1 MASTLHSAG
10 LWSPGEANRTQRL
23 KVSLDTTRRFQLHHA
38 PSAAPIDCASPSL
51 ICQELCIMRADIR
64 YNNIIDSDEA
74 RIAQANADKAPQ
86 MPHDQID
93 AAKFYITQHYH
104 KYTQENHEVW
114 RDLFNRRWAVLEQQV
129 SRTFIDGLK
138 ILRLSG
144 ERLPLLVDTVLQ
156 HDCQITDGKILKA
169 GTKLEGIN
177 RYLGEVS
184 DWASY
189 GVPGYLPAKS
199 FFACLAQRQ
208 FPTTVLIRPREV
220 MDYLPEPDIFHDVFG
235 HVPLHASRVF
245 ADFLQTYGRAALLC
259 DDPHHIERLSRLF
272 WFTVEF
278 GLIKEDGRVKI
289 YGSGLVSS
297 HGEAGYSLHG
307 AWEKKADGPESAV
320 PCLERPVAEWRP
332 FDLERVCNTPFEID
346 HYQPIYYVL
355 ESFEQ
360 LRDAMN
366 EYAEQVIG
374 KTGMAL
380 ASGR

>member
-1 MASTLHSAG
+1 
-10 LWSPGEANRTQRL
+10 
-23 KVSLDTTRRFQLHHA
+23 
-38 PSAAPIDCASPSL
+38 
-51 ICQELCIMRADIR
+51 MRKDIT

-74 RIAQANADKAPQ
+74 RVAQAAADAGANLPA
-86 MPHDQID
+86 DQID
-93 AAKFYITQHYH
+93 ARRFYITQHFH
-104 KYTQENHEVW
+104 KYTRENHEVW
-114 RDLFNRRWAVLEQQV
+114 RDLFTRRWAVLEEQV
-129 SRTFIDGLK
+129 SQTFIDGLK
-138 ILRLSG
+138 ILRLSP
-144 ERLPLLVDTVLQ
+144 ERIPLLVDTTLSQDCTITGGVVLP
-156 HDCQITDGKILKA
+156 K
-169 GTKLEGIN
+169 GTRLEGIN

-199 FFACLAQRQ
+199 FFACLAARQ

-259 DDPHHIERLSRLF
+259 DDPVHIERLGRLF

-278 GLIKEDGRVKI
+278 GLIKEEGRVKV

-297 HGEAGYSLHG
+297 HGEAAYSLTG
-307 AWEKKADGPESAV
+307 AWEKKPDGPESAK
-320 PCLERPVAEWRP
+320 PCSERPVPEWRP
-332 FDLERVCNTPFEID
+332 FDMERVCNTPFDID

-374 KTGMAL
+374 SAAL
-380 ASGR
+380 SRVTVGAH

>member
-1 MASTLHSAG
+1 
-10 LWSPGEANRTQRL
+10 
-23 KVSLDTTRRFQLHHA
+23 
-38 PSAAPIDCASPSL
+38 
-51 ICQELCIMRADIR
+51 MRGDIA

-74 RIAQANADKAPQ
+74 RIAQGKADAAPAL
-86 MPHDQID
+86 PADQIRASD
-93 AAKFYITQHYH
+93 FYITQHYH
-104 KYTQENHEVW
+104 KYTRENHEVW
-114 RDLFNRRWAVLEQQV
+114 RELFTRRWAVLEQQV
-129 SRTFIDGLK
+129 SKTFIDGLK

-144 ERLPLLVDTVLQ
+144 ERIPLLCDTTLT
-156 HDCQITDGKILKA
+156 HDCIITDGTVLKA
-169 GTKLEGIN
+169 GTKVQGIN
-177 RYLGEVS
+177 RFLGEVS

-199 FFACLAQRQ
+199 FFACLAARQ

-259 DDPHHIERLSRLF
+259 DDPYHIERLGRLF

-278 GLIKEDGRVKI
+278 GLIKEEGRVKV

-297 HGEAGYSLHG
+297 HSESAYSLTG
-307 AWEKKADGPESAV
+307 AWEKKLDGPESAT
-320 PCLERPVAEWRP
+320 PCSTRPVPEWRP
-332 FDLERVCNTPFEID
+332 FDLDRVCSTPFDID
-346 HYQPIYYVL
+346 HFQPIYYVL

-374 KTGMAL
+374 KAGL
-380 ASGR
+380 AAAGRR